1 MERCF
6 ADCVSG
12 DGVLLVGL
20 VGAKEFPESVLGIFA
35 MLLEV
40 EGGIGKPLIPSE
52 TDRRRD
58 SGPGLIVYCGLKPST
73 YVGKGWRLMGSIS
86 AWADINTV
94 S

>member
-1 MERCF
+1 M
-6 ADCVSG
+6 
-12 DGVLLVGL
+12 LVGL